1 MRRAITTGAA
11 VIAVALGLLVTP
23 AGSASPVDAAATG
36 PAPASWR
43 EPQLAPTAW
52 SVLPRGPV
60 PRTKHPR
67 AWLAIPS
74 IGVRARWVVRYGGS
88 PDDDRGTGYQDRG
101 YLASPVGPAGGA
113 APGEIG
119 SFVVTGHR
127 TSGGSPLLRLPALR
141 RGALVRVGWQGQV
154 LTYRMTGGALVD
166 SSRPGADALLAA
178 AVPGRPGAVPT
189 RASLTLIT
197 CATIEDN
204 ARGDRYRDRH
214 HNPRH
219 RIVRYGVLVPA
230 PAAQRST

>member
-11 VIAVALGLLVTP
+11 VIAAALGLLLLP
-23 AGSASPVDAAATG
+23 ARTGSPAQAGAIGAV
-36 PAPASWR
+36 PAP
-43 EPQLAPTAW
+43 PQAQQPAPTAW

-74 IGVRARWVVRYGGS
+74 IGVRARWVVRYGGG

-113 APGEIG
+113 APGEVG

-141 RGALVRVGWQGQV
+141 RGALVRVGFAGQV
-154 LTYRMTGGALVD
+154 LTYRITGGALVD

-189 RASLTLIT
+189 RATLTLIT

-204 ARGDRYRDRH
+204 ARGDRYRDAH
-214 HNPRH
+214 GNPRH
-219 RIVRYGVLVPA
+219 RIVRYGVLVA
-230 PAAQRST
+230 TARV

>member
-1 MRRAITTGAA
+1 MRWAGTTGAA
-11 VIAVALGLLVTP
+11 VTAAALGLQLVTGMP
-23 AGSASPVDAAATG
+23 ALPVEAAMTARVTAKASG
-36 PAPASWR
+36 
-43 EPQLAPTAW
+43 PQLAPTAW
-52 SVLPRGPV
+52 SVLPRGRV

-67 AWLAIPS
+67 AWLAMPS

-113 APGEIG
+113 APGEVG

-141 RGALVRVGWQGQV
+141 RGALVRVGFLGHV
-154 LTYRMTGGALVD
+154 LTYRITGGALVD

-189 RASLTLIT
+189 RATLTLIT

-219 RIVRYGVLVPA
+219 RIVRYGVLVPTA
-230 PAAQRST
+230 SS